1 MLETERLR
9 LVCFD
14 AKYAKELFELWSDYE
29 AIKYTYTPLM
39 TTINE
44 SINFSEHQ
52 INRTD
57 KSFQDRFVVLLN
69 HKAIGMGG
77 CICMDK
83 ENSVFGLYYQFSR
96 AYWGYGYAS
105 EAAKALMNYVLDKH
119 PNAVIKAD
127 AVSVNPASIAVLKKI
142 ALKQTHIEEKGF
154 RRNGFEL
161 DLIHFSNASFS

>member
-1 MLETERLR
+1 
-9 LVCFD
+9 
-14 AKYAKELFELWSDYE
+14 
-29 AIKYTYTPLM
+29 
-39 TTINE
+39 
-44 SINFSEHQ
+44 
-52 INRTD
+52 
-57 KSFQDRFVVLLN
+57 
-69 HKAIGMGG
+69 
-77 CICMDK
+77 MDK

>member
-1 MLETERLR
+1 
-9 LVCFD
+9 
-14 AKYAKELFELWSDYE
+14 
-29 AIKYTYTPLM
+29 M
-39 TTINE
+39 TTIDE
-44 SINFSEHQ
+44 SIDFIEHQ

-96 AYWGYGYAS
+96 VYWGYGYAS

-127 AVSVNPASIAVLKKI
+127 D
-142 ALKQTHIEEKGF
+142 F
-154 RRNGFEL
+154 RN
-161 DLIHFSNASFS
+161 NK